1 MLNHA
6 SGGLRLAIPLYDTLH
21 TVGEAMGPWACAL
34 GDVWGQLGRAASNR
48 QPMSVPL
55 SHLRD
60 NARYWTARASEN
72 IMRNGR

>member
-55 SHLRD
+55 NSMVQGWSECTGVR
-60 NARYWTARASEN
+60 ARYE
-72 IMRNGR
+72 